1 MANIYGLNWLCCV
14 FLGFMVV
21 AMTNPM
27 TNPVA
32 PVVTDEMLNA
42 AEDAYDKVAYYD
54 GVDHCYADPLRAA
67 ITAAFEA
74 SGELERLRA
83 HLSANLDWMEAL
95 RASGDA
101 GFWNWDADDAYTK
114 ARTALEGGTV

>member
-1 MANIYGLNWLCCV
+1 
-14 FLGFMVV
+14 
-21 AMTNPM
+21 MTNPM

-67 ITAAFEA
+67 ITAALEA

-83 HLSANLDWMEAL
+83 ANEKMKATMQEVRLIAVDAQL
-95 RASGDA
+95 RATYQRTALERISA
-101 GFWNWDADDAYTK
+101 EL
-114 ARTALEGGTV
+114 RTALEGSTE